1 MRIKAVVH
9 EAEEGR
15 YWAEIPALPGLFA
28 EGETLA
34 EVEARLWAA
43 VERHLA
49 DESRLAALLP
59 VEQGRLLEVA
69 L

>member
-9 EAEEGR
+9 EAAAGS

-34 EVEARLWAA
+34 EVEARLRAA
-43 VERHLA
+43 VERHLV

-59 VEQGRLLEVA
+59 VEHGRLLEVA

>member
-9 EAEEGR
+9 DAEEGI
-15 YWAEIPALPGLFA
+15 YWAEVPALPGLFA

-34 EVEARLWAA
+34 EVEARLRA
-43 VERHLA
+43 VIERHLA
-49 DESRLAALLP
+49 DE
-59 VEQGRLLEVA
+59 GRLTALINVENGQVLEMA

>member
-9 EAEEGR
+9 DAEEGS

-34 EVEARLWAA
+34 EVEARLRAA

-49 DESRLAALLP
+49 DEGQLAALVT
-59 VEQGRLLEVA
+59 VENGQVLELA